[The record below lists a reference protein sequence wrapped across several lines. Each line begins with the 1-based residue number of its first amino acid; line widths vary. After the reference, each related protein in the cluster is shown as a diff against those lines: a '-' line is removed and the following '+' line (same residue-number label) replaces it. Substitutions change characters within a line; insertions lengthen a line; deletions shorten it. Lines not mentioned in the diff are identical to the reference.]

1 VAYVAEVVEA
11 VRGRLIHDIAEEK
24 FGKESAR
31 IVELLLKQPYLE
43 QQKLSEMA
51 ILPARG
57 GRERLYDLLKHQWVE
72 YVELS
77 KRADYNPSS
86 TFFFWKLNRKK
97 LTRTLVDEL
106 YGCMLHLRLR
116 RHMEHAL
123 GKDLLDFS
131 HNITDSEE
139 LKKFNKLSSALT
151 RLDDSVLKIMEN
163 AVVLDILR

>member
-1 VAYVAEVVEA
+1 MIEA

-31 IVELLLKQPYLE
+31 IVELLLRLPYLE

-51 ILPARG
+51 ILPARS

-86 TFFFWKLNRKK
+86 TFFFWKLNKNK
-97 LTRTLVDEL
+97 LIRTLVDEL
-106 YGCMLHLRLR
+106 YGSVLNLRLR
-116 RHMEHAL
+116 RCMEHAM

-131 HNITDSEE
+131 HNITDAEE
-139 LKKFNKLSSALT
+139 LKKFNKLSNALS
-151 RLDDSVLKIMEN
+151 RLDDAVLKIMEN
-163 AVVLDILR
+163 SVVLDILR

>member
-1 VAYVAEVVEA
+1 MK
-11 VRGRLIHDIAEEK
+11 LIHDVAEEK

-31 IVELLLKQPYLE
+31 IVELLSKQPFLE

-57 GRERLYDLLKHQWVE
+57 GRERLYDLLKHNWVE

-77 KRADYNPSS
+77 KRGDYNPSS
-86 TFFFWKLNRKK
+86 TFFFWSLNRKK
-97 LTRTLVDEL
+97 MTSVLVDEL
-106 YGCMLHLRLR
+106 YGAMLNLRIR
-116 RHMEHAL
+116 RRLEYAM

-131 HNITDSEE
+131 HNITDPEE
-139 LKKFNKLSSALT
+139 EEKFNKLSRSLA

-163 AVVLDILR
+163 VIVLDVL